1 MGSSNAFL
9 YFIKKSLNPIRFVS
23 GNNGDHDAIL
33 AEINKPL
40 LLMGLEMTNEG
51 RLIKTVAATT
61 ISEVER
67 RTQSLVSEL
76 QKRHIHAD
84 VVKCCR

>member
-1 MGSSNAFL
+1 M
-9 YFIKKSLNPIRFVS
+9 S
-23 GNNGDHDAIL
+23 GKNGDHEAIL

-51 RLIKTVAATT
+51 KLIKTVVATT

-67 RTQSLVSEL
+67 RTRSLVSE
-76 QKRHIHAD
+76 
-84 VVKCCR
+84 